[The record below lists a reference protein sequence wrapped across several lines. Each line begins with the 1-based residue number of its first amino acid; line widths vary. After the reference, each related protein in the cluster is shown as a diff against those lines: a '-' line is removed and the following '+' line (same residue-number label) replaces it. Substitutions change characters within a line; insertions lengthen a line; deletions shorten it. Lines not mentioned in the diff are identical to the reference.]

1 MQDLRLLE
9 LPLWRHDLMVNP
21 HECGGEQHRHGL
33 YEHDDSDGEQ
43 YRRLIV
49 HAYEDD
55 GERLLLKHEHS
66 QQRAS

>member
-1 MQDLRLLE
+1 
-9 LPLWRHDLMVNP
+9 MVNP

-33 YEHDDSDGEQ
+33 YEHDGSDGEQ

-55 GERLLLKHEHS
+55 GGRLLLKHEHS